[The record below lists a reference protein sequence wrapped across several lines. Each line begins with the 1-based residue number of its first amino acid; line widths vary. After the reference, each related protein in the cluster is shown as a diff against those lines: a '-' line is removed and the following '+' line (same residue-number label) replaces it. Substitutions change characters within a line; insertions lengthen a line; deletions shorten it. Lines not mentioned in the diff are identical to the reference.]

1 MKATARNVEVVC
13 ELSPLQ
19 EGLLV
24 ESLAAP
30 EAALYVE
37 QVVLDLNGPLEVPAL
52 AQAWRRIVDRHT
64 ILRTSFHWRDLDR
77 PLQVVHRHATV
88 PGQPL
93 RPARSAARPS
103 RERGELVPGAGQGPR
118 LRVRHGRRSCASRS
132 CATAPQATSSW

>member
-37 QVVLDLNGPLEVPAL
+37 QVVLDLNGPLEMPAL
-52 AQAWRRIVDRHT
+52 AQAWRRIVDRH
-64 ILRTSFHWRDLDR
+64 SDPADVV
-77 PLQVVHRHATV
+77 PLA
-88 PGQPL
+88 
-93 RPARSAARPS
+93 
-103 RERGELVPGAGQGPR
+103 
-118 LRVRHGRRSCASRS
+118 
-132 CATAPQATSSW
+132 